1 MSAGEINF
9 IRLFSNTLFSQQ
21 QFNDI
26 KDYIFLIDEIEM
38 GMHLEWS
45 RKLIDNFIEFLKRKR
60 QREDV
65 SLQLVFTTHSPY
77 MLSDIK
83 PGNVIMLEK
92 NQKTGYSEV
101 EILENTFAK
110 NIQEIMKENLID
122 NIYGDFALAKINS
135 MIDRLNGEEKQEGN
149 EDEKLLKEIY
159 LISEPILRNKL
170 LEMYDKKYKTVE
182 SSIDKQLNQ
191 LNLDAKQRTEV
202 RKMIEENNKK

>member
-9 IRLFSNTLFSQQ
+9 IRLFSNALFSQQ

-122 NIYGDFALAKINS
+122 NIYGDFALEKINS
-135 MIDRLNGEEKQEGN
+135 MINRLNDEEEQGENK
-149 EDEKLLKEIY
+149 EKLLKEIH

-191 LNLDAKQRTEV
+191 LNLDAQQRTQV

>member
-110 NIQEIMKENLID
+110 NVQEIMKENLID